1 LTSKTR
7 HRRQPEH
14 CEELTGAVKPR
25 SAEPHEQLLCAM
37 YGEGKSNDQ
46 PQKEGPDVHMS
57 PFVLYP
63 RVPRISF
70 LACLHAPKLPAFE
83 LALRLEPIVQLA
95 AGLFAAF
102 EIDCVC
108 ATSDFL
114 MTHRVPY

>member
-1 LTSKTR
+1 V
-7 HRRQPEH
+7 EFD
-14 CEELTGAVKPR
+14 GAGWQFLSPVAYLMDP
-25 SAEPHEQLLCAM
+25 ACLYQC
-37 YGEGKSNDQ
+37 
-46 PQKEGPDVHMS
+46 DVHMS

-63 RVPRISF
+63 RMSRISF
-70 LACLHAPKLPAFE
+70 LACLRVPKLPAFE

-114 MTHRVPY
+114 ITHRFPY